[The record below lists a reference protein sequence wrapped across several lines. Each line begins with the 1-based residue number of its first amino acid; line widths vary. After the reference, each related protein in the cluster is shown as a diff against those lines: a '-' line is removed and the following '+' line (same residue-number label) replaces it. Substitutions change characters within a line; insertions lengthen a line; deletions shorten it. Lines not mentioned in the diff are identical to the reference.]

1 MTRQAEPVT
10 LPATEAQLARYARVV
25 AAATALLTAGGAD
38 ALQMKDLAQRA
49 EVSLDTLYRYFP
61 SKEHVLAAIGVD
73 RYERAHR
80 KALAGRQRGE
90 TVRER
95 VTEYLLREF
104 RTGQRN
110 EKLTAALFRVRH
122 GTSRGYSEVLERLYH
137 RHIDI
142 LLVVAG
148 DSVTERQRR
157 VLPVVTQ
164 IFGSAVSG
172 WLSGIFSAADARFEI
187 RIGCRL
193 LDLPDAVIREDSEQA
208 RSTGR

>member
-10 LPATEAQLARYARVV
+10 LPTTEAQRARYGRVV
-25 AAATALLTAGGAD
+25 EAATAILTAGGED
-38 ALQMKDLAQRA
+38 ALQMKELAQRA
-49 EVSLDTLYRYFP
+49 GVSLDTLYRYFP

-73 RYERAHR
+73 RYERAFR
-80 KALAGRQRGE
+80 KVLAQRSRGE

-95 VTEYLLREF
+95 VTDYLLREF

-110 EKLTAALFRVRH
+110 ERLTAALFRVRH
-122 GTSRGYSEVLERLYH
+122 GTSRGYGEVLERLYH

-142 LLVVAG
+142 LLLVAG
-148 DSVTERQRR
+148 ESVTERQRQ

-164 IFGSAVSG
+164 VFGSAVSG

-187 RIGCRL
+187 RVGCRL
-193 LDLPDAVIREDSEQA
+193 LDLPDAVVGEDLELA
-208 RSTGR
+208 R

>member
-1 MTRQAEPVT
+1 MTRQADPVT
-10 LPATEAQLARYARVV
+10 VPTTEAQRARYGRVV
-25 AAATALLTAGGAD
+25 EAATGLLTAGGED

-49 EVSLDTLYRYFP
+49 GVSLDTLYRYFP

-73 RYERAHR
+73 RYERAYR
-80 KALAGRQRGE
+80 RALARRPSGE

-104 RTGQRN
+104 RTGQRD

-148 DSVTERQRR
+148 EEITEPQRR

-164 IFGSAVSG
+164 VFGSAVSG
-172 WLSGIFSAADARFEI
+172 WLSGIVSAADARFEI
-187 RIGCRL
+187 RVGCRL
-193 LDLPDAVIREDSEQA
+193 LDLPDADVREDLEQA
-208 RSTGR
+208 ASTGR